1 MDVAKLSSSAQITK
15 SDAEDQ
21 YSMMLENKRRHK
33 ERMKLV
39 LNQIKVAANNKIIL
53 SGQNGEELLKFFKES
68 TELVYR
74 E

>member
-1 MDVAKLSSSAQITK
+1 
-15 SDAEDQ
+15 
-21 YSMMLENKRRHK
+21 MMLENKRRHK